1 MKYFLIIIVLAGLL
15 ISCKTTTSEST
26 PPPKSSL
33 HHAAHIGDIETV
45 KQHLAIGTDPNLK
58 TKIIGWSPLAE
69 ARSMDII
76 VLLVDAGAN
85 VNDLGNG
92 ETALHRHYYRSPEI
106 MRFLVSKGVDVNA
119 VDNFGNTV
127 FHEVVDDV
135 KGSLVERAMVRVKIL
150 IDAGARINAVD
161 KDGMTV
167 LDRFLEG
174 LKLNLKY
181 KSYKRENYTKEMSDM
196 LKLLLSHGAKTVE
209 QLKAEVK

>member
-1 MKYFLIIIVLAGLL
+1 MKYFLLIAVASGLL

-58 TKIIGWSPLAE
+58 PKIIGWSPLAE

-85 VNDLGNG
+85 VNDVGNG

-106 MRFLVSKGVDVNA
+106 MRFLVSKSVNVNA

-127 FHEVVDDV
+127 LHEVVDGLYPRQGD
-135 KGSLVERAMVRVKIL
+135 RTMARVNIL
-150 IDAGARINAVD
+150 IDAGARINATD

-174 LKLNLKY
+174 IKINFKSE
-181 KSYKRENYTKEMSDM
+181 SYKKEMSDI
-196 LKLLLSHGAKTVE
+196 LKLLLSHGAKTAE
-209 QLKAEVK
+209 QLKAEQK

>member
-1 MKYFLIIIVLAGLL
+1 MKFLLINIFVAGLL
-15 ISCKTTTSEST
+15 VSCKTTTSEST

-85 VNDLGNG
+85 VNDVGNG

-106 MRFLVSKGVDVNA
+106 IRFLVSKGVDVNA
-119 VDNFGNTV
+119 VDNFGDTAL
-127 FHEVVDDV
+127 HEVVEGVYPRQGERTMV
-135 KGSLVERAMVRVKIL
+135 KVNIL
-150 IDAGARINAVD
+150 IDAGARINATD
-161 KDGMTV
+161 NDGMTV
-167 LDRFLEG
+167 LDRFLKGIRNFKGEI
-174 LKLNLKY
+174 Y
-181 KSYKRENYTKEMSDM
+181 KKEMSDI
-196 LKLLLSHGAKTVE
+196 LKLLLSHGAKTAE

>member
-1 MKYFLIIIVLAGLL
+1 MKQLIIAITAGLL
-15 ISCKTTTSEST
+15 ISCKTTTPEST

-33 HHAAHIGDIETV
+33 HHASHIGDIETV

-92 ETALHRHYYRSPEI
+92 ETALHRHYYRSPEVI
-106 MRFLVSKGVDVNA
+106 RFLVSKGVDVNA
-119 VDNFGNTV
+119 VDNFGNTAL
-127 FHEVVDDV
+127 HEVVD
-135 KGSLVERAMVRVKIL
+135 GLYPRQGERTMARVNIL
-150 IDAGARINAVD
+150 IDAGARINATD

-174 LKLNLKY
+174 LKIPFMKRDAY
-181 KSYKRENYTKEMSDM
+181 KKEMSAM
-196 LKLLLSHGAKTVE
+196 LKLLLSHGAKTAE
-209 QLKAEVK
+209 QLKAEAK

>member
-15 ISCKTTTSEST
+15 ISCKTTTPESK

-45 KQHLAIGTDPNLK
+45 KQHLAIGTDPNLNP
-58 TKIIGWSPLAE
+58 KIIGWSPLAE

-85 VNDLGNG
+85 VNDVGNG

-106 MRFLVSKGVDVNA
+106 IRFLVSKGVDVNA
-119 VDNFGNTV
+119 VDNFGNTAL
-127 FHEVVDDV
+127 HEVVDGLYPRQGERTMARV
-135 KGSLVERAMVRVKIL
+135 NILVE
-150 IDAGARINAVD
+150 AGARINATD

-174 LKLNLKY
+174 IKIQFM
-181 KSYKRENYTKEMSDM
+181 KRENYKEEMSAM
-196 LKLLLSHGAKTVE
+196 LKLLLSHGAKTAE
-209 QLKAEVK
+209 QLKAEAK

>member
-1 MKYFLIIIVLAGLL
+1 MKMKLLLINIVSAGLL
-15 ISCKTTTSEST
+15 IGCKTITSEST

-58 TKIIGWSPLAE
+58 PKIIGWSPLAE

-85 VNDLGNG
+85 VNDVGNG

-106 MRFLVSKGVDVNA
+106 IRFLVSKGVDVNA
-119 VDNFGNTV
+119 VDNFGNTAL
-127 FHEVVDDV
+127 HEVVDGLYPRQGD
-135 KGSLVERAMVRVKIL
+135 RTMARVNIL
-150 IDAGARINAVD
+150 IDAGARINATD

-174 LKLNLKY
+174 LKIPFM
-181 KSYKRENYTKEMSDM
+181 KRETYKEEMSAM
-196 LKLLLSHGAKTVE
+196 LKLLLSHGAKTAE
-209 QLKAEVK
+209 QLKAEGK

>member
-1 MKYFLIIIVLAGLL
+1 LKYFLIIIVLAGLL
-15 ISCKTTTSEST
+15 ISCKTTTSESK

-58 TKIIGWSPLAE
+58 PKIIGWSPLAE

-106 MRFLVSKGVDVNA
+106 IRFLVSKGVDVNA
-119 VDNFGNTV
+119 VDNFGNTAL
-127 FHEVVDDV
+127 HEVVD
-135 KGSLVERAMVRVKIL
+135 GLYPRQGERTMARVNIL
-150 IDAGARINAVD
+150 IDAGARINATD

-174 LKLNLKY
+174 LKIPFMKRDAY
-181 KSYKRENYTKEMSDM
+181 KKEMSAM
-196 LKLLLSHGAKTVE
+196 LKLLLSHGAKTAE
-209 QLKAEVK
+209 QLKAEAK

>member
-1 MKYFLIIIVLAGLL
+1 MKIFLINIIVAGLL
-15 ISCKTTTSEST
+15 ISCKTTNSEST

-45 KQHLAIGTDPNLK
+45 KQHLDIGADPNLK
-58 TKIIGWSPLAE
+58 TNIIGWSPLAE

-92 ETALHRHYYRSPEI
+92 ETALHRHYYSSPEI
-106 MRFLVSKGVDVNA
+106 IRFLVSKGVDVNA
-119 VDNFGNTV
+119 VDNFGNTAL
-127 FHEVVDDV
+127 HEVVD
-135 KGSLVERAMVRVKIL
+135 GLYPRQGERTMARVNVL
-150 IDAGARINAVD
+150 IDAGAHINATD

-167 LDRFLEG
+167 LDRFLERI
-174 LKLNLKY
+174 KIHFMKRDNY
-181 KSYKRENYTKEMSDM
+181 KEEMSAM
-196 LKLLLSHGAKTVE
+196 LKLLLSHGAKTAE

>member
-1 MKYFLIIIVLAGLL
+1 MKLPLINIFIAGLL
-15 ISCKTTTSEST
+15 ISCKTTTPEST
-26 PPPKSSL
+26 PPPKSSI

-45 KQHLAIGTDPNLK
+45 KQHLDIGTDPNLK

-106 MRFLVSKGVDVNA
+106 IRFLVSKGVDVNA
-119 VDNFGNTV
+119 VDNFGNTAL
-127 FHEVVDDV
+127 HEVVD
-135 KGSLVERAMVRVKIL
+135 GLYPRQGERTMARVNVL
-150 IDAGARINAVD
+150 IDAGAHINATD

-174 LKLNLKY
+174 LKIPFM
-181 KSYKRENYTKEMSDM
+181 KRETYKEEMSAM
-196 LKLLLSHGAKTVE
+196 LKLLLSHGAKTAE
-209 QLKAEVK
+209 QLKAEGK

>member
-1 MKYFLIIIVLAGLL
+1 MKQLIIAITAGLL
-15 ISCKTTTSEST
+15 ISCKTTTPEST

-33 HHAAHIGDIETV
+33 HHASHIGDIETV

-106 MRFLVSKGVDVNA
+106 IRFLVSKGVDVNA
-119 VDNFGNTV
+119 VDNFGNTAL
-127 FHEVVDDV
+127 HEVVD
-135 KGSLVERAMVRVKIL
+135 GLYPRQGERTMARVNIL
-150 IDAGARINAVD
+150 IDAGARINATD

-174 LKLNLKY
+174 LKIPFMKRDAY
-181 KSYKRENYTKEMSDM
+181 KKEMSAM
-196 LKLLLSHGAKTVE
+196 LKLLLSHGAKTAE
-209 QLKAEVK
+209 QLKAEAK

>member
-1 MKYFLIIIVLAGLL
+1 MKIFLINIIVAGLL
-15 ISCKTTTSEST
+15 ISCKTNNSEST

-45 KQHLAIGTDPNLK
+45 KQHLDIGADPNLK

-92 ETALHRHYYRSPEI
+92 ETALHRHYSTPEI
-106 MRFLVSKGVDVNA
+106 IRFLISKGVDVNA
-119 VDNFGNTV
+119 VDNFGNTAL
-127 FHEVVDDV
+127 HEVVD
-135 KGSLVERAMVRVKIL
+135 GLYPRQAERAMARVNIL
-150 IDAGARINAVD
+150 IEAGARINATD

-174 LKLNLKY
+174 LKIPFMKRDAY
-181 KSYKRENYTKEMSDM
+181 KKEMSAM
-196 LKLLLSHGAKTVE
+196 LKLLLSHGAKTAE
-209 QLKAEVK
+209 QLKAENK

>member
-1 MKYFLIIIVLAGLL
+1 MLL
-15 ISCKTTTSEST
+15 VGCKSTSPGSIELPDVSI
-26 PPPKSSL
+26 

-106 MRFLVSKGVDVNA
+106 IRFLVSKGVDVNA
-119 VDNFGNTV
+119 VDNLGDTAL
-127 FHEVVDDV
+127 HEVVDGVYPRQGERTMV
-135 KGSLVERAMVRVKIL
+135 KVNIL
-150 IDAGARINAVD
+150 IDAGARINATD
-161 KDGMTV
+161 KDGRTV

-181 KSYKRENYTKEMSDM
+181 KSYKRESYIKEMNDM
-196 LKLLLSHGAKTVE
+196 LKLLLSHGAKTAE
-209 QLKAEVK
+209 QLKAEGK